1 MRLKVTAL
9 MYCLLI
15 ELIQLI
21 QLMDALI
28 GMGSDTDFAI
38 S

>member
-15 ELIQLI
+15 ELIQL
-21 QLMDALI
+21 MDALI
-28 GMGSDTDFAI
+28 GMGSDTDFAMT
-38 S
+38 

>member
-15 ELIQLI
+15 ELIQLT
-21 QLMDALI
+21 DALI
-28 GMGSDTDFAI
+28 GMGSDTDFAMT
-38 S
+38 